1 MEFRNSYT
9 TTEKFEADKLL
20 DEKEQTEKNKILV
33 SNDAFAIGDM
43 IQNLIKKIE
52 HARIS
57 LIK

>member
-20 DEKEQTEKNKILV
+20 DEKEQTEQNKILV